1 MSIAKIRAEYMVE
14 APPGDNSLKKLHR
27 YIFGELFTYFF
38 LCLFLLTFVL
48 LLNRLFQLTELII
61 NKGVPIAI
69 VGKLLLTI
77 IPVLLLVTLPMA
89 TLVTCILV
97 FSRLSNDNEFIA
109 MTASGMSLYAQL
121 APVALLGL
129 ISAAVSAFLMI
140 YGLPWS
146 HNLTNLIRYEI
157 LQTRAANFEIKEQVF
172 NDSFD
177 GLVIFVRNIS
187 KKNHVLEGVLISDS
201 RLPDDSQVIFSSK
214 GMLVNDPE
222 NRKLFLRLVNG
233 SIHKVGS
240 VSGRKPGEGEKGARQ
255 GMKKQ
260 YHTALAENQYQLVRF
275 GTYNLNLDV
284 SKTIEQAKALRVR
297 LRSLPIQ
304 DLKNKITTS
313 TPGTVRH
320 NAFLV
325 ELHKRFA
332 APITVFILALLGAP
346 LGVQNLRSGRHGGF
360 AISLALLF
368 LYYIFATFSEG
379 LGENG
384 RLPAQVAVWG
394 PNIFISF
401 VALWAVRRVA
411 RKGPLDIF
419 GQIGSAMGK
428 MPILN
433 RFMPN
438 AL

>member
-1 MSIAKIRAEYMVE
+1 M
-14 APPGDNSLKKLHR
+14 KKLYR
-27 YIFGELFTYFF
+27 YIFGELFIYFF

-61 NKGVPIAI
+61 NKGVPFAI

-109 MTASGMSLYAQL
+109 MNASGMSLYAQL

-129 ISAAVSAFLMI
+129 ISAAISAFVMI

-146 HNLTNLIRYEI
+146 HNLTNLIRHEI
-157 LQTRAANFEIKEQVF
+157 LQTRMANLEIKERVF
-172 NDSFD
+172 NDNFD

-201 RLPDDSQVIFSSK
+201 RLPDDSQVIFSNN
-214 GMLVNDPE
+214 GMLINDPE
-222 NRKLFLRLVNG
+222 NQKLFLRLVNG

-240 VSGRKPGEGEKGARQ
+240 VSEEDGKGARQ
-255 GMKKQ
+255 WMKKK
-260 YHTALAENQYQLVRF
+260 YHTALAKNQYQLVRF

-284 SKTIEQAKALRVR
+284 SKTIEQAKTLRVR

-304 DLKNKITTS
+304 DLKNNITAS
-313 TPGTVRH
+313 TPGTIRH

-325 ELHKRFA
+325 ELQKRFA

-346 LGVQNLRSGRHGGF
+346 LGIQNPRSGRHGGF
-360 AISLALLF
+360 TVSLALLF

-384 RLPAQVAVWG
+384 QLPAQVAVWG

-411 RKGPLDIF
+411 RQGPLDIF
-419 GQIGSAMGK
+419 GLIGSAMGK
-428 MPILN
+428 IPILN
-433 RFMPN
+433 RLMSN
-438 AL
+438 EL